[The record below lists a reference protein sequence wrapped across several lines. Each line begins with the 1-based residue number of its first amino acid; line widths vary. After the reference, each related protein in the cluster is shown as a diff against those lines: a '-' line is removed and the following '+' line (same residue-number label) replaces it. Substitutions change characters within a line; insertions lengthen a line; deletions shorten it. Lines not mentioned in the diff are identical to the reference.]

1 MNYYLIGMM
10 GSGKSTIGKLL
21 AKKMKTPFLDLD
33 HYIEIKNKMSIQDIF
48 KEKGE
53 NYFRELEVN
62 ALSTIKDSK
71 VVVACGGGI
80 ILDHRNRKNI
90 SSNGKVIFLEA
101 STSSLK
107 NRLLSNINRPLLNDK
122 DIEKELIKIW
132 NQRKKYYYDTA
143 EIIINTDGINPETLS
158 NQIIEKLNE

>member
-10 GSGKSTIGKLL
+10 GSGKSTVGKLL
-21 AKKMKTPFLDLD
+21 AKKLKTPFLDLD
-33 HYIEIKNKMSIQDIF
+33 HYIEIRNKMSVQDIF

-53 NYFRELEVN
+53 NYFRELEIN

-122 DIEKELIKIW
+122 DIEKELIQIW
-132 NQRKKYYYDTA
+132 NQRKKYYYETA
-143 EIIINTDGINPETLS
+143 EITINTDDLNPEILS
-158 NQIIEKLNE
+158 NQIIEKLN